1 VPDPDTPVW
10 GPPEVVVRTAIVLAV
25 ENAGLTAPGS
35 GADVT
40 DAGALKAWA
49 FVASAIC
56 AAVATGTVRDG
67 AAASL
72 GTMSNAGSK
81 VIPAS
86 PVITLTHPL
95 DRVL

>member
-1 VPDPDTPVW
+1 
-10 GPPEVVVRTAIVLAV
+10 
-25 ENAGLTAPGS
+25 
-35 GADVT
+35 
-40 DAGALKAWA
+40 
-49 FVASAIC
+49 
-56 AAVATGTVRDG
+56 VATGTVRDG